1 MMILRLYIAR
11 QVIGGTLLALLV
23 LTALDVAFTFI
34 GELDDVGRGSYGWIQ
49 AITYTALTVPRRL
62 YELFPTAV
70 LLGTLLSLGTLA
82 ENSELTAMR
91 AAGISVSRIVSAV
104 LQAGLAMMLMAV
116 LLGEVVAPAA
126 ERQAQ
131 SLRTFS
137 HAEQIHLGGAGLWA
151 RDGDR
156 FLNVRTI
163 MPGLRLQDLRVYRF
177 DEDGRLVESIQAGQA
192 RYRDGLWTVEHV
204 VRSRIATTGI
214 QVEHNALEQWDRLL
228 AAELFDVIVVEPRQM
243 SAWTLARYIAYL
255 RENNL
260 ESAPYE
266 LAFWTRFTT
275 PLSSLVMLLLA
286 LPFIFGSLRTGGA
299 GQRLFIGIL
308 IGVGFHLL
316 NRTLNH
322 MGLVYGMPP
331 FLSAVLPLMVFLLV
345 ALWALRRVR

>member
-34 GELDDVGRGSYGWIQ
+34 GELDDVGQGAYGWIQ
-49 AITYTALTVPRRL
+49 AVTYTALTIPRRL

-70 LLGTLLSLGTLA
+70 LLGTLLSLGTAA

-91 AAGISVSRIVSAV
+91 AAGLSVYRIVIAV
-104 LQAGLAMMLMAV
+104 LQAGLVMMLAAV

-137 HAEQIHLGGAGLWA
+137 HSDQVHVGSGGLWA

-163 MPGLRLQDLRVYRF
+163 MPGLRLQDLRIYRF
-177 DEDGRLVESIQAGQA
+177 DDTGRLVESVQAGQA
-192 RYRDGLWTVEHV
+192 RYREGVWVMEDV
-204 VRSRIATTGI
+204 VRSRISSTGI
-214 QVEHNALEQWDRLL
+214 QAERVAMERWERLL
-228 AAELFDVIVVEPRQM
+228 APELFDVIVVEPRQM
-243 SAWTLARYIAYL
+243 SAWALARYITYL

-266 LAFWTRFTT
+266 LAFWSRFTT

-286 LPFIFGSLRTGGA
+286 IPFIFGSLRTGGA

-322 MGLVYGMPP
+322 MGLVYGIPP
-331 FLSAVLPLMVFLLV
+331 FLSAVLPLTVFLLV